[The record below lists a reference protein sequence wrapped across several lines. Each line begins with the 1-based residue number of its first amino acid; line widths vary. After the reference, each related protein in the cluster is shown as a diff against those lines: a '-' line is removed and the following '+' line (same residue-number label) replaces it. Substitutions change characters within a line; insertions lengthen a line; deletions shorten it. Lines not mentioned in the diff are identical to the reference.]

1 MKAKLYIDSE
11 KPTIEVEG
19 DPIGVLHLLVC
30 AIAQILEGL
39 FPHSLEKQMAWVSAL
54 LYRTVRELNKE
65 NKEDDDED

>member
-11 KPTIEVEG
+11 KSTIEVEG
-19 DPIGVLHLLVC
+19 DSSGVLHLLVC

-39 FPHSLEKQMAWVSAL
+39 FPHSIEMQMAWVSAL

-65 NKEDDDED
+65 DDDED

>member
-11 KPTIEVEG
+11 KSTIEVEG
-19 DPIGVLHLLVC
+19 DSSGVLHLLVC